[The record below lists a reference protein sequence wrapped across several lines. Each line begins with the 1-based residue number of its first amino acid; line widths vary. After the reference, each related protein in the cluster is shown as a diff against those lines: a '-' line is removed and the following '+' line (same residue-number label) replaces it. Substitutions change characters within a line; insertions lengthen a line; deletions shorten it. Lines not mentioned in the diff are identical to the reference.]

1 MNSRRENKEVS
12 RMVDIPSI
20 SAVLAAAGVIVG
32 VALAYLEVR
41 GLVQTRRTD
50 LVMDLY
56 RDFGDKDFQKAW
68 QMVISSEYKDY
79 NEYVVKY
86 GLDEVYQVVMFFEG
100 IGTLLHMK
108 LIDTRL
114 VGHLIS
120 GPIRSTWEKMKPIIE
135 GHRQKLGQP
144 QFCEWFEYLYNEMKK
159 REQQLQQR
167 GVRNG

>member
-1 MNSRRENKEVS
+1 
-12 RMVDIPSI
+12 MVDVAEI
-20 SAVLAAAGVIVG
+20 SAMVAAAGVLVG

-41 GLVQTRRTD
+41 GFVQTRRTD
-50 LVMDLY
+50 LVMDMY
-56 RDFGDKDFQKAW
+56 RDFGNKDFQKAW
-68 QMVISSEYKDY
+68 QTVISSEYKDY
-79 NEYVVKY
+79 NGYVAKY
-86 GLDEVYQVVMFFEG
+86 GLDEVYEVVMFFEG

-135 GHRQKLGQP
+135 GHRLKVGQP

-159 REQQLQQR
+159 REQRLEKSR
-167 GVRNG
+167 V

>member
-1 MNSRRENKEVS
+1 
-12 RMVDIPSI
+12 MVDITEI
-20 SAVLAAAGVIVG
+20 SAIVAAAGVLVG
-32 VALAYLEVR
+32 VVLAYLEVR

-68 QMVISSEYKDY
+68 QTIISSEYNDY
-79 NEYVVKY
+79 DGYVQKY

-100 IGTLLHMK
+100 VGTLLHIE

-135 GHRQKLGQP
+135 GHRLKLDQP
-144 QFCEWFEYLYNEMKK
+144 QFCEWFEYLYYEMQKK
-159 REQQLQQR
+159 QQLASKTA
-167 GVRNG
+167 